1 MKAEEVKFISAP
13 DGCRSVTFVLN
24 TGESITRI
32 MNMYEVIHANTLK
45 RWYGKEARTEEFV
58 RLFNK
63 KYKEDNRLFNL
74 IH

>member
-1 MKAEEVKFISAP
+1 MKTEEVKFISAP

-24 TGESITRI
+24 TGKSITRI
-32 MNMYEVIHANTLK
+32 MNMYEVIHANKLK

>member
-1 MKAEEVKFISAP
+1 MKAEEVKFIAAP

-24 TGESITRI
+24 TGKSITRI
-32 MNMYEVIHANTLK
+32 MNMYEVIYANKLK